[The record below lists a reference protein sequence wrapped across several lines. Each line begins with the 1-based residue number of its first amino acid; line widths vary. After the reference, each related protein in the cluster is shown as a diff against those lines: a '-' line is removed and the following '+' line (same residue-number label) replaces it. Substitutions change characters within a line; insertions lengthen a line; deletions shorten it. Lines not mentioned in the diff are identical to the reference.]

1 MQKPL
6 TKEEII
12 LLMSNLI
19 RDISKRTSGRIR
31 DAHTEEIKIEYF
43 RLGITSCES
52 LLRVL

>member
-12 LLMSNLI
+12 LIMSNLV

-31 DAHTEEIKIEYF
+31 DAHAEEIKIEYYT
-43 RLGITSCES
+43 LAISSCES
-52 LLRVL
+52 LLKVL